1 MRTPT
6 AARVA
11 ASLVDQRA
19 AISVFA
25 DRFSTGGYPVLQ
37 DNQRGPVDNN
47 ASADSNLLQLG
58 AAFAF
63 DADTSLKVTGRFFD
77 EDRGNGTIYTA
88 NSTKGADASAVLT
101 RRFPAL
107 PAELS
112 LTTYY
117 QHRKF
122 QSTFSSVNADRDVET
137 PSLDQYDVP
146 ADAVGGSAVW
156 TMQLGAQH
164 ALILGADARWVE
176 GETNELF
183 RFIGD
188 DFTRQRTAGGQ
199 QIFVGAF
206 AEDTWKISPAATIVG
221 GFRLDRWELYDGSR
235 NEFNRATGS
244 PTLTSIFPDRSG
256 YSLNGR
262 LGAIGNVTEQIALRA
277 AAYTGFRVPTLNEL
291 YRPFRVGN
299 VITEANAA
307 LDPERLVGGEAG
319 IDWRPL
325 KPLHFEATV
334 FYNRLENAIGN
345 ITIGV
350 GPGNFDPGGFIPAGV
365 TLRQRQN
372 IDLVTAPGFEFTS
385 DWQVAAP
392 LFLRV
397 SYLFTQPTIA
407 RASELHARRP
417 LAGANSGERRHGRG
431 RMETGREVAVN
442 GAGALQQPAI

>member
-1 MRTPT
+1 MRVGLK
-6 AARVA
+6 AKRMNYSV
-11 ASLVDQRA
+11 SLA
-19 AISVFA
+19 TIS
-25 DRFSTGGYPVLQ
+25 P
-37 DNQRGPVDNN
+37 
-47 ASADSNLLQLG
+47 ASA
-58 AAFAF
+58 
-63 DADTSLKVTGRFFD
+63 
-77 EDRGNGTIYTA
+77 
-88 NSTKGADASAVLT
+88 
-101 RRFPAL
+101 
-107 PAELS
+107 
-112 LTTYY
+112 
-117 QHRKF
+117 
-122 QSTFSSVNADRDVET
+122 
-137 PSLDQYDVP
+137 
-146 ADAVGGSAVW
+146 
-156 TMQLGAQH
+156 
-164 ALILGADARWVE
+164 
-176 GETNELF
+176 
-183 RFIGD
+183 
-188 DFTRQRTAGGQ
+188 TAGGQ
-199 QIFVGAF
+199 QVFVGAF
-206 AEDTWKISPAATIVG
+206 AEDTWKISPAATVVG

-345 ITIGV
+345 ITVGV
-350 GPGNFDPGGFIPAGV
+350 GPGNFDPGGFVPAGV

-397 SYLFTQPTIA
+397 SYLFTQPTID
-407 RASELHARRP
+407 RGERLHARRP
-417 LAGANSGERRHGRG
+417 LSGANSGERRHGRG
-431 RMETGREVAVN
+431 RVETGREVAVN
-442 GAGALQQPAI
+442 CAGTLQQPAI